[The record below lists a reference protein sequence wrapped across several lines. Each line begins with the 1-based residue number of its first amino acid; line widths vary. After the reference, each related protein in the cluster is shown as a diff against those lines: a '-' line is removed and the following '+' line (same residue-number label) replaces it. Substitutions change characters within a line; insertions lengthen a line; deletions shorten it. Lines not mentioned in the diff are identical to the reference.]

1 MPIDNEASPWRAQ
14 FVMDDAWPEYSL
26 DTALIAAFVNGI
38 LHKAIPRQRTSR
50 KEGNV
55 QNRGMDAD
63 SAESERGGH
72 NNENSR
78 NHQPEWTDPIIKFA
92 DNRRRTAI
100 TTAPGMISPVSIG
113 DSFST
118 VCK

>member
-26 DTALIAAFVNGI
+26 DTALIARSLTAYCI
-38 LHKAIPRQRTSR
+38 KQSR
-50 KEGNV
+50 GDEPARRNV

-92 DNRRRTAI
+92 DNRRRT
-100 TTAPGMISPVSIG
+100 P
-113 DSFST
+113 
-118 VCK
+118 